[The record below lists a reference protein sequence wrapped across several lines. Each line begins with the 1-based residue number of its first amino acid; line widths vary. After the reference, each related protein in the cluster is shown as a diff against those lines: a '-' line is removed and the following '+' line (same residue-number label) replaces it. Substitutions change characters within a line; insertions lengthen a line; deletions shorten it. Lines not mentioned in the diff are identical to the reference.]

1 MILLTCFR
9 TSYKLALKTGFYD
22 FQSARD
28 TYREATVSI
37 GMHKDLV
44 LDFIKRQALMINPIA
59 PHWADY
65 IWQEVLKQVSQ
76 T

>member
-1 MILLTCFR
+1 MAFFR
-9 TSYKLALKTGFYD
+9 TSFKLALKTGFYD

-28 TYREATVSI
+28 TYREATTSI

-59 PHWADY
+59 PHWAEY
-65 IWQEVLKQVSQ
+65 IWQEVLKNVSY